1 MDEAKC
7 QQIGKLQGERWER
20 MHDLCRRVYSADG
33 LSPTIPTM
41 GGGHQDPKIIVPE
54 ATQKGYDVAICG
66 DSINLAFPNS
76 KTRRGRVGHGV
87 AQTLTTG
94 DIQQVVVEPTAYDEQ
109 NGYLRQDGTVGTL
122 TTDGSSPKHNNRI
135 VEPSDYRFYRQ
146 AIETLQENDCEAG
159 DTIDAYNRRVNKDGV
174 SPTLTTR
181 PDGFKTAIL
190 PVVSNNGKYEL
201 SDAMKR
207 YINSKD
213 GKYNVNQ
220 SSLTVNRD
228 IACAKTTREGTT
240 RADASDYITDDLPE
254 NAPVAGVDLLPYRI
268 RKLTPRECFRLMG
281 VKKDDYER
289 AARHQSVSSQYH
301 LAGDSI
307 VTTCLMAIFG
317 ELLQIDYNTK
327 IKELTEELRDV
338 D

>member
-1 MDEAKC
+1 MCEAKC
-7 QQIGKLQGERWER
+7 KQIGKLQGGKWER
-20 MHDLCRRVYSADG
+20 CHDIGRRVYDPNGVA
-33 LSPTIPTM
+33 PAMHTC
-41 GGGHQDPKIIVPE
+41 GGGNLEPKI
-54 ATQKGYDVAICG
+54 
-66 DSINLAFPNS
+66 
-76 KTRRGRVGHGV
+76 
-87 AQTLTTG
+87 
-94 DIQQVVVEPTAYDEQ
+94 VEPIAYDEQ
-109 NGYLRQDGTVGTL
+109 NGYLRQDGCVGTL

-135 VEPSDYRFYRQ
+135 VEPMSDYRFYQQ
-146 AIETLQENDCEAG
+146 AIETLCENDCEEG
-159 DTIDAYNRRVNKDGV
+159 DTIDAYNKRVNKDGI
-174 SPTLTTR
+174 SPAITTR

-289 AARHQSVSSQYH
+289 AAKHQSVSSQYH

-307 VTTCLMAIFG
+307 VTACLMAIFG
-317 ELLQIDYNTK
+317 ELLSVDYNTK
-327 IKELTEELRDV
+327 INELTEGIRDA

>member
-1 MDEAKC
+1 
-7 QQIGKLQGERWER
+7 
-20 MHDLCRRVYSADG
+20 MHDLCRRVYSPSG

-54 ATQKGYDVAICG
+54 ATKKGYDEASIG
-66 DSINLAFPNS
+66 DSINMAFSGS

-87 AQTLTTG
+87 AQTLTTS
-94 DIQQVVVEPTAYDEQ
+94 DAQQVVVEPMSE
-109 NGYLRQDGTVGTL
+109 
-122 TTDGSSPKHNNRI
+122 
-135 VEPSDYRFYRQ
+135 YRFYQQ
-146 AIETLQENDCEAG
+146 AIETLCENDCEEG
-159 DTIDAYNRRVNKDGV
+159 DTIDAYNKRVNKDGV
-174 SPTLTTR
+174 SPAITTR

-190 PVVSNNGKYEL
+190 PVVSDKEQMGVWNNDLGCFVNPQTGEMIVNTYE
-201 SDAMKR
+201 
-207 YINSKD
+207 
-213 GKYNVNQ
+213 G
-220 SSLTVNRD
+220 
-228 IACAKTTREGTT
+228 
-240 RADASDYITDDLPE
+240 PE
-254 NAPVAGVDLLPYRI
+254 PEKPNYRI

-317 ELLQIDYNTK
+317 ELLLIDYNAK
-327 IKELTEELRDV
+327 INELTEGIRDA

>member
-7 QQIGKLQGERWER
+7 KQIGKLQGERWER
-20 MHDLCRRVYSADG
+20 MHDLCRRVYSPSG

-54 ATQKGYDVAICG
+54 ATKKGYDEASIG
-66 DSINLAFPNS
+66 DSINMAIPGS

-87 AQTLTTG
+87 AQTLTTS
-94 DIQQVVVEPTAYDEQ
+94 DAQQVVVEPMSE
-109 NGYLRQDGTVGTL
+109 
-122 TTDGSSPKHNNRI
+122 
-135 VEPSDYRFYRQ
+135 YRFYQQ
-146 AIETLQENDCEAG
+146 AIETLRENDCEEG
-159 DTIDAYNRRVNKDGV
+159 DTIDAYNKRVNKDGV
-174 SPTLTTR
+174 SPAITTR

-289 AARHQSVSSQYH
+289 AAKHQSVSSQYH

-317 ELLQIDYNTK
+317 ELLSVDYTTK
-327 IKELTEELRDV
+327 INELTEGIRDV